1 MFVEPVHPIS
11 LRRSQPESCLLKRN
25 IFFFENVSFVVLG
38 VEAIMQ
44 IKLGF
49 GGKKEKRKKC
59 TERWD
64 S

>member
-1 MFVEPVHPIS
+1 LFVEKKH
-11 LRRSQPESCLLKRN
+11 
-25 IFFFENVSFVVLG
+25 FFFENVSFVVLG

-49 GGKKEKRKKC
+49 GGKKKKC